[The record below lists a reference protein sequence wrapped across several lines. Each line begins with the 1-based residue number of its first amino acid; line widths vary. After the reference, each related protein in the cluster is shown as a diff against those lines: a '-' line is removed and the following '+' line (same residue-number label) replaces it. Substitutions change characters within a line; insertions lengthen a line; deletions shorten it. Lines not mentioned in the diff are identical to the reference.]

1 MKHRQQSAF
10 THQKS
15 ARFSGGFTIVEL
27 LIVIVVIGILAAIV
41 IVAYNGVQER
51 ARASS
56 VSSALSQTAKK
67 IAVWQ
72 VDNAS
77 TSPTCTQFAT
87 ELGSN
92 DYDCSFTIGS
102 IDYQYTAG
110 TSGAYCTTAT
120 TGTTSY
126 YLNTTTATKPTAG
139 GCAGH
144 GVGGIDPIT
153 NLSTNPSIET
163 NATGYSPSAYA
174 SIARLTGSPP
184 DGAAYLRLNRSAA
197 GDSYASFTT
206 PTVPSANT
214 AYTLSYWMWADTSV
228 TITDNLIFRVYN
240 NSVCCTNLSSN
251 VGQAVTTTP
260 TRVVMSGT
268 TPATPTSGLQIIL
281 RATPTVGQNV
291 YYDGFMVTQGALSYT
306 YAGGSSPGWVWNGTT
321 NNSTSTGPPL

>member
-1 MKHRQQSAF
+1 MRLS
-10 THQKS
+10 S
-15 ARFSGGFTIVEL
+15 RGFTIVEL

-56 VSSALSQTAKK
+56 VSSALSQAAKK

-72 VDNAS
+72 VDYPGTGPS
-77 TSPTCTQFAT
+77 DLAT
-87 ELGSN
+87 AGISN
-92 DYDCSFTIGS
+92 SSDVS
-102 IDYQYTAG
+102 YQYTAG
-110 TSGAYCTTAT
+110 TNGAYCITAT
-120 TGTTSY
+120 NGTTSY

-144 GVGGIDPIT
+144 GVGGVAAIT

-214 AYTLSYWMWADTSV
+214 VYTLSYWMWADTSV

-251 VGQAVTTTP
+251 VSQAVTTTP

-291 YYDGFMVTQGALSYT
+291 YYDGFMVTQGASSYT